1 MRIRTTLM
9 GIAALAVFAAVP
21 ATARAQG
28 TGTGSGTSTGTPAKK
43 HRPAPTAEQK
53 AFAQAFRAQQKT
65 LRDQVKAGTIT
76 KKSAAEQLKAWRAA
90 NKPTTKTP

>member
-1 MRIRTTLM
+1 MRSRTTLM
-9 GIAALAVFAAVP
+9 AIAALALFAAVP

-28 TGTGSGTSTGTPAKK
+28 TGGGTSTGTPAKK

-53 AFAQAFRAQQKT
+53 AFAQAFRAQQKSM
-65 LRDQVKAGTIT
+65 RDQVKAGTIT

>member
-1 MRIRTTLM
+1 MRSRTTLM
-9 GIAALAVFAAVP
+9 AIAALALFAAVP

-28 TGTGSGTSTGTPAKK
+28 TGGGTSTGTPAKK

-53 AFAQAFRAQQKT
+53 AFAQAFRAQQKS

>member
-9 GIAALAVFAAVP
+9 AIAALALFAAVP

-28 TGTGSGTSTGTPAKK
+28 TGGGTSTGTPAKK
-43 HRPAPTAEQK
+43 RRPAPTAEQK

>member
-9 GIAALAVFAAVP
+9 AIAALALFAAVP

-28 TGTGSGTSTGTPAKK
+28 TGGGTSTGTPAKK

-90 NKPTTKTP
+90 NRPTTKTP

>member
-9 GIAALAVFAAVP
+9 GIAALALFAAVP

-28 TGTGSGTSTGTPAKK
+28 TGGGTSTGTPAKK

-53 AFAQAFRAQQKT
+53 AFAQAFRAQQKS